1 VAGDRVVV
9 IEANPR
15 ASRTVPIVAKA
26 TGRDVVADAVRC
38 ALGASLAEV
47 GLAPGLA
54 ADARLV
60 AVKAPVGSLWRLPG
74 VEATL
79 GPEMRSTG
87 EVLGLAAT
95 YTEALDAARRA
106 EAAHLAPGAEPAVP
120 VLEPSGQ
127 R

>member
-1 VAGDRVVV
+1 
-9 IEANPR
+9 
-15 ASRTVPIVAKA
+15 
-26 TGRDVVADAVRC
+26 
-38 ALGASLAEV
+38 
-47 GLAPGLA
+47 
-54 ADARLV
+54 
-60 AVKAPVGSLWRLPG
+60 
-74 VEATL
+74 
-79 GPEMRSTG
+79 MRSTG